1 MRFLDEAAE
10 EHDEKVWDWRES
22 LVKRTI
28 YTGNNASV
36 SEIEIAI
43 VMIVDVIFYTG
54 KCYFSRVFE

>member
-1 MRFLDEAAE
+1 MRFLDEAVE

-36 SEIEIAI
+36 SEIAI
-43 VMIVDVIFYTG
+43 VL
-54 KCYFSRVFE
+54 KQ

>member
-36 SEIEIAI
+36 SEIAI
-43 VMIVDVIFYTG
+43 VL
-54 KCYFSRVFE
+54 KQ

>member
-1 MRFLDEAAE
+1 MRFLDEPAE

-36 SEIEIAI
+36 SEIEAI

-54 KCYFSRVFE
+54 NCYFSRVFE